1 MDNGVS
7 KFSGRRGEFAGIAHQ
22 YLNNFKN
29 RRLSKFQYLSF
40 FIIPNVRPCETN
52 RLGGNWLTRDW
63 LLYPMNIQYIP
74 IYLVHQY
81 YNNALRNIHLLQLS
95 WEVSRN
101 FFDRNYKEV
110 SIKKNISYLPISGH
124 LLVPLQEVS
133 SLIL

>member
-1 MDNGVS
+1 MGCQSSVGGGGNL
-7 KFSGRRGEFAGIAHQ
+7 RALRTNIQ
-22 YLNNFKN
+22 IIFKN
-29 RRLSKFQYLSF
+29 LWRLSKFQYLSF
-40 FIIPNVRPCETN
+40 FIIPNVRPCERN
-52 RLGGNWLTRDW
+52 RLGGKWLTRDW

-81 YNNALRNIHLLQLS
+81 YNNALRKIYLLQLS

-101 FFDRNYKEV
+101 FFDPNYKKV